1 MARIFAPEIIRFTL
15 LFRGSGRTTVTA
27 FSRVLSFRF
36 RSDIGL
42 HTLAVEEE
50 MMRLHLFVLG
60 AFIIVGGSAPRA
72 ALFAEEPPP
81 LKLVQKIELSD
92 IRTGEPE
99 VSADLLAKNLTT
111 TRMPGVQNHFD
122 HLTPDLKGNRIFVV
136 PEDNKSVEVYDI
148 RSGKFIHS
156 IKGIGVGHSVV
167 YRADIDRIFVTDG
180 SDGDLKLFNGTTYE
194 LLKSVKLLADSDAT
208 GYDPVTHYLYIADG
222 GLDAKLN
229 YTFLEIVNTDSG
241 EKVGQIK
248 IDSNRLEAMVVEKS
262 GSRLFLN
269 MTEKNSIGVIDRER
283 QAVAAVWP
291 LACKVNVSVAMDERH
306 HRLFVACRD
315 GNMNVL
321 DSDTGKVLQNLP
333 ISTGVDDMTFDPA
346 SQRVYVAAGEG
357 FVNVFKETDAD
368 HYRAIGKIPTG
379 PLGKTGLLVPQRKEY
394 FVAVPPHGTTCAEVL
409 VFAVQ

>member
-1 MARIFAPEIIRFTL
+1 MRWYRF
-15 LFRGSGRTTVTA
+15 
-27 FSRVLSFRF
+27 
-36 RSDIGL
+36 GL
-42 HTLAVEEE
+42 VACVIA
-50 MMRLHLFVLG
+50 M
-60 AFIIVGGSAPRA
+60 GSAPRPSVFA
-72 ALFAEEPPP
+72 ADNPP
-81 LKLVQKIELSD
+81 LKLIQKIELSD

-99 VSADLLAKNLTT
+99 VSADQLAKNLTT

-122 HLTPDLKGNRIFVV
+122 HLTPDLKNNRLFVV
-136 PEDNKSVEVYDI
+136 PEDNKSIEVYDI

-208 GYDPVTHYLYIADG
+208 GYDPVTHFLYIADG

-229 YTFLEIVNTDSG
+229 YTFLEIVNTDTG

-269 MTEKNSIGVIDRER
+269 MTEKNSIGVIDRKK

-291 LACKVNVSVAMDERH
+291 LTCKVNASVAIDEKN
-306 HRLFVACRD
+306 HRLFAACRD
-315 GNMNVL
+315 GNLNVL
-321 DSDTGKVLQNLP
+321 DSDSGKVLQNLS
-333 ISTGVDDMTFDPA
+333 IGTGVDDMTFDPA
-346 SQRVYVAAGEG
+346 SQRVYV
-357 FVNVFKETDAD
+357 
-368 HYRAIGKIPTG
+368 
-379 PLGKTGLLVPQRKEY
+379 
-394 FVAVPPHGTTCAEVL
+394 
-409 VFAVQ
+409 